1 MNKQITDEKTG
12 INYTLVG
19 DYYLP
24 DLTLPEEETNIT
36 LGRHGRMVQAHLKNH
51 KHGTYSHLV
60 ISGKLM
66 QHCKETE
73 DTIKNQLEVIVK
85 QMANQQGVTETLKA
99 NDQMK
104 WVSCMN
110 NIRNCA
116 EEIVF
121 KELIYV

>member
-1 MNKQITDEKTG
+1 MDKHIRNEETG

-24 DLTLPEEETNIT
+24 DLTLPKEETEIH
-36 LGRHGRMVQAHLKNH
+36 LGRYGQMVKEHLKNY

-60 ISGKLM
+60 LSGKLM
-66 QHCKETE
+66 CHCKEIE
-73 DTIKNQLEVIVK
+73 DAVKSQLEVIVK
-85 QMANQQGVTETLKA
+85 QMAKQQGVTETLKA

-121 KELIYV
+121 KEYIYV